1 MLHLLSPPT
10 IVSDLKSSPDYLIDC
25 PHEGNQVFW
34 GSMRCSSVPFPTLTS
49 NCSSAPF
56 NSYVCHTFREEL
68 LLVGEMVKV
77 VTPLLLLLFLKVCL
91 AESPDYSPNIGS
103 PPVEDFVDPDA
114 MQGLPHTTL
123 SHADVPTAFTTQLE
137 DENDDEHEKIEEIKD
152 TEETKDKN
160 EDTGENEENEGTKKE
175 ENESEEEEGEEEG
188 GHGEAHEKA
197 AEEEKEVEEQ
207 LKEAKKIE
215 EVEKSSEERERGSNG
230 AWNGAWNVPMTNLHP
245 TGLRL
250 GQHSSSWANLFWE
263 APPLPDHIIVA
274 NYSVLCFQPEYEHFL
289 QSVSTP
295 GPETEI
301 RLSGLEMGTMYQCD
315 VRVKSLLLQ
324 LDLVAFLHFYI

>member
-1 MLHLLSPPT
+1 M
-10 IVSDLKSSPDYLIDC
+10 VK
-25 PHEGNQVFW
+25 V
-34 GSMRCSSVPFPTLTS
+34 
-49 NCSSAPF
+49 
-56 NSYVCHTFREEL
+56 
-68 LLVGEMVKV
+68 VKV

-250 GQHSSSWANLFWE
+250 GQHSSSWANLIWE
-263 APPLPDHIIVA
+263 APPLPDDVIVV

-315 VRVKSLLLQ
+315 VRVKSLILQ
-324 LDLVAFLHFYI
+324 LDLVGFLHLNNRPRRTRVPAAGLHILGSEHNDHFVIIQHPFCHHTKPILSSYNTHFVIV